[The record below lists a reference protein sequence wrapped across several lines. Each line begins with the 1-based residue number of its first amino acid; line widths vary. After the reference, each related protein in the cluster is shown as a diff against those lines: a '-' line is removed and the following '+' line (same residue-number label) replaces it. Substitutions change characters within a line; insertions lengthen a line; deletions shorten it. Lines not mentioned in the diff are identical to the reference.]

1 MAAEQIRILRCDQCR
16 TLEELPDFEGNPDD
30 DQVLKALINH
40 RHTEESGTTHVGQL
54 MKVEKAHWDSPS
66 VRKEILRQLS
76 VKTTGFDPEVYKA
89 DEGFRADAMQCWKQH
104 LRVRECGD
112 YKSPEKR
119 LTPNTAKERKEAGLP
134 KYRSDRDVYLCDF
147 CPAKSIVQE
156 KVFKQRGLYN

>member
-1 MAAEQIRILRCDQCR
+1 
-16 TLEELPDFEGNPDD
+16 
-30 DQVLKALINH
+30 
-40 RHTEESGTTHVGQL
+40 
-54 MKVEKAHWDSPS
+54 
-66 VRKEILRQLS
+66 